1 MCLNSRL
8 MASKASTIYFIT
20 GSDESAVKK
29 AAVALAAELAPGA
42 DAFGLETIDGAVDTV
57 DAATDKIHATSQALL
72 TLPFLGGSKLV
83 WLKSATFLAD
93 TVTGRSDSVAAAL
106 ESLCEILKRPLPDGV
121 VFLMSAPEPDKRR
134 SAYKQLTKLC
144 KTSLHDKPDLGFRA
158 GEEEVISWTA
168 GKAHDRGL
176 KISHAAVEALA
187 ARVGLDSGQLDN
199 ELDKLETAFGPGHPI
214 EAPDVRALV
223 PATRES
229 GIFDIGNA
237 ISARDLP
244 LAMETLSQLLRQ
256 GEKGVGILLASI
268 VPTVRNLLL
277 MKDLLARHKLQPPTQ
292 PQFFA
297 SALNRL
303 AAADIDHLPRKK
315 DGTLNTYPL
324 GLAARN
330 SAHYTAAELHRAFQG
345 CAEANLQMVT
355 SQASDEVVLTRLL
368 AGFMTRAA

>member
-1 MCLNSRL
+1 
-8 MASKASTIYFIT
+8 MAPKTSTTYFIT

-42 DAFGLETIDGAVDTV
+42 DAFALDMIDGAVDTV
-57 DAATDKIHATSQALL
+57 DAAVGKIHETSQALL

-93 TVTGRSDSVAAAL
+93 TVAGRSESVANAL
-106 ESLCEILKRPLPDGV
+106 EALCEILKNPLPDGV
-121 VFLMSAPEPDKRR
+121 GFLVSAPEPDKRR

-144 KTSLHDKPDLGFRA
+144 RTTLYDKPDLGFRT
-158 GEEEVISWTA
+158 GEEEVVSWTA

-176 KISHAAVEALA
+176 KISHEAVEALA
-187 ARVGLDSGQLDN
+187 ARVGLDSRQLEN

-214 EAPDVRALV
+214 EAPDVRAQV

-237 ISARDLP
+237 IAARDLP
-244 LAMETLSQLLRQ
+244 LALETLSQLLRQ

-268 VPTVRNLLL
+268 VPTVRNLL
-277 MKDLLARHKLQPPTQ
+277 MVKDLLARHKLQPPAQ

-297 SALNRL
+297 STLNKL
-303 AAADIDHLPRKK
+303 SAADIEHLPRKK

-324 GLAARN
+324 GIAARN
-330 SAHYTAAELHRAFQG
+330 SVHYTAAELHRAFQG

-355 SQASDEVVLTRLL
+355 SRASDEVVLTRLL

>member
-1 MCLNSRL
+1 
-8 MASKASTIYFIT
+8 MASKTTTSYFVT
-20 GSDESAVKK
+20 GSDEAAVKK

-57 DAATDKIHATSQALL
+57 DAAAGKIHETTQALL

-93 TVTGRSDSVAAAL
+93 TVTGRSESVSDAL
-106 ESLCEILKRPLPDGV
+106 ENLCEILKNPLPEGV
-121 VFLMSAPEPDKRR
+121 VFLISAPEPDKRR

-144 KTSLHDKPDLGFRA
+144 KTSLHDRPALGFGA
-158 GEEEVISWTA
+158 GEDEVINWTA
-168 GKAHDRGL
+168 GKARARGL
-176 KISHAAVEALA
+176 QISHEAVEALA

-199 ELDKLETAFGPGHPI
+199 ELDKLETAFGPGHAI
-214 EAPDVRALV
+214 EAVDVRALV

-237 ISARDLP
+237 IAARDLP
-244 LAMETLSQLLRQ
+244 LALETLSQLLRQ

-268 VPTVRNLLL
+268 VPTVRNLVLV
-277 MKDLLARHKLQPPTQ
+277 KDLLSRHKLQPPAQ
-292 PQFFA
+292 PQYFGA
-297 SALNRL
+297 TLNKL
-303 AAADIDHLPRKK
+303 SAADIEHLPRKK

-324 GLAARN
+324 GIAARN
-330 SAHYTAAELHRAFQG
+330 SVHYTAAELHRAFQG
-345 CAEANLQMVT
+345 CADANLQMVT

>member
-1 MCLNSRL
+1 
-8 MASKASTIYFIT
+8 MASKKHTSHFIT

-57 DAATDKIHATSQALL
+57 DAAVGKIHDTCQALL
-72 TLPFLGGSKLV
+72 TMPFLGGTKLV

-93 TVTGRSDSVAAAL
+93 SVAGRSDSVAAAM
-106 ESLCEILKRPLPDGV
+106 ESLCEILKKPLPEGV

-134 SAYKQLTKLC
+134 AAYKQLTKLC
-144 KTSLHDKPDLGFRA
+144 NTTMHDKPDLGFRA
-158 GEEEVISWTA
+158 GEEEVIAWTA
-168 GKAHDRGL
+168 DKAHDRGL
-176 KISHAAVEALA
+176 KISHEAIEALA
-187 ARVGLDSGQLDN
+187 ARIGLDSGQLDN
-199 ELDKLETAFGPGHPI
+199 ELDKLETAFGPAHPI
-214 EAPDVRALV
+214 EAKDVRALV

-237 ISARDLP
+237 IAARDLP
-244 LAMETLSQLLRQ
+244 LALETLSQLLRQ
-256 GEKGVGILLASI
+256 GERGVGILLASI

-277 MKDLLARHKLQPPTQ
+277 VKDLLARHKLQPPAQ

-303 AAADIDHLPRKK
+303 APADLEHLPRKK

-324 GLAARN
+324 GIAAKN
-330 SAHYTAAELHRAFQG
+330 SVHYTAAELHHAFKG
-345 CAEANLQMVT
+345 CAGANLQMVT
-355 SQASDEVVLTRLL
+355 SQAGDEVVLTRLL
-368 AGFMTRAA
+368 FGFMARTS

>member
-1 MCLNSRL
+1 M
-8 MASKASTIYFIT
+8 MASKTSSAHFVT
-20 GSDESAVKK
+20 GSDEAAVKK
-29 AAVALAAELAPGA
+29 AAAALAAELAPGA

-57 DAATDKIHATSQALL
+57 DAAAGKIHAASQALL

-93 TVTGRSDSVAAAL
+93 TVTGRSESVANAL
-106 ESLCEILKRPLPDGV
+106 EALCEILKNPLPAGV
-121 VFLMSAPEPDKRR
+121 TFLLSAPEADKRR
-134 SAYKQLTKLC
+134 SAYKQLSKLC
-144 KTSLHDKPDLGFRA
+144 KTSLHDRPDLGFRA

-168 GKAHDRGL
+168 GKVHSRGL

-199 ELDKLETAFGPGHPI
+199 ELDKLETAFGPGHAI
-214 EAPDVRALV
+214 EASDVRALV

-237 ISARDLP
+237 ISVRDLP
-244 LAMETLSQLLRQ
+244 LALETLSQLLRQ
-256 GEKGVGILLASI
+256 GEKGIGILLASI
-268 VPTVRNLLL
+268 VPTVRNLLVV
-277 MKDLLARHKLQPPTQ
+277 KDLLTRHKLQPPTQ

-297 SALNRL
+297 SVLNRL
-303 AAADIDHLPRKK
+303 NAADMDHLPRKK

-324 GLAARN
+324 GIAARN
-330 SAHYTAAELHRAFQG
+330 SVHYTAGELHRAFLG
-345 CAEANLQMVT
+345 CAEANLLMVT
-355 SQASDEVVLTRLL
+355 SQAGDEVILTRLL